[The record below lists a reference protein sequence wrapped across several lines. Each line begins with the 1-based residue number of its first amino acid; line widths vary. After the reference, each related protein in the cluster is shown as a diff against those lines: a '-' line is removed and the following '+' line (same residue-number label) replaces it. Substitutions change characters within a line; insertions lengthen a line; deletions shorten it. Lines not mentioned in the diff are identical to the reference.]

1 LAAGTGDGPFNLF
14 TVDLAKSREPHM
26 KSSIASLETQHDQL
40 RDSSRLFE
48 RRNLR
53 LKRTV
58 LIPLTLLYI
67 LLPAGSHLYAQQLS
81 QAPTSSQTQ
90 PSLVQQPLQQTQQ
103 PPFWNEIA
111 EFKKK
116 DSVQHPAAGAILFV
130 GSSSFRKWT
139 NLQLDFPGYAII
151 NRGFGGSGFD
161 DVIHYA
167 KDIIYPYHPKQIVI
181 YCGDNDLASSEKVT
195 AKKVYKRFV
204 KLYDLI
210 RKHLQNVDIIYVSIK
225 PSPSRERLM
234 PRMEEANDLIRDFTA
249 KHSHVRFV
257 DVYHLMLTP
266 QGHPMDDLFIGDKLH
281 MNEKGYK
288 IWQKAIL
295 PYLEK

>member
-1 LAAGTGDGPFNLF
+1 
-14 TVDLAKSREPHM
+14 M
-26 KSSIASLETQHDQL
+26 
-40 RDSSRLFE
+40 
-48 RRNLR
+48 
-53 LKRTV
+53 KRTR
-58 LIPLTLLYI
+58 LIPLVLLNI
-67 LLPAGSHLYAQQLS
+67 LLLAGLYLSAQQPS
-81 QAPTSSQTQ
+81 QPSTSSQVQ
-90 PSLVQQPLQQTQQ
+90 PALLQTPQ

-116 DSVQHPAAGAILFV
+116 DSVQHPPSGAILFV

-139 NLQLDFPGYAII
+139 NLQSDFPGYAII

-210 RKHLQNVDIIYVSIK
+210 RKHLQNVDVIYVSIK
-225 PSPSRERLM
+225 PSPSREKLM

-266 QGHPMDDLFIGDKLH
+266 QGHPIEDLFIGDKLH